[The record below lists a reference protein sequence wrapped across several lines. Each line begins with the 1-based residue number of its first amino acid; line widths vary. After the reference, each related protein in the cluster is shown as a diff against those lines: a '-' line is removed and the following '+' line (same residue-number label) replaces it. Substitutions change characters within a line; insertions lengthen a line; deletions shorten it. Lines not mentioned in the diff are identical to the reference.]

1 MRKLI
6 ITLLALFSTLA
17 LAQTPQTLH
26 FTSGGNV
33 VNGEYVPGS
42 IGFNL
47 ADVSSLSILNRL
59 PEKVLGLVYVSSS
72 IGCGGDTSSFRAF
85 VDQFRDNQKLWGFY
99 LMDEPY
105 VHGYGGKPP
114 CPPANLLAETRYI
127 KSIMPTAKT
136 YIKMGNSDG
145 QKNPNYDDYY
155 PGNTGIDVFGVGSY
169 MCRSDFVGKPGTED
183 GCDWTMVDRYVDAAE
198 KHIPTANLAPTYQA
212 FSGWRTEA
220 TGGVFLMPTVAQT
233 QKILDTWH
241 KRLPTPM
248 MEYAYAWSCQAQST
262 DCLSRDVAMQ
272 QVYKDWFAGRNIVP
286 EPEPEPPYPEG
297 PETCVPC
304 CNK

>member
-1 MRKLI
+1 
-6 ITLLALFSTLA
+6 
-17 LAQTPQTLH
+17 
-26 FTSGGNV
+26 
-33 VNGEYVPGS
+33 
-42 IGFNL
+42 
-47 ADVSSLSILNRL
+47 
-59 PEKVLGLVYVSSS
+59 
-72 IGCGGDTSSFRAF
+72 
-85 VDQFRDNQKLWGFY
+85 
-99 LMDEPY
+99 
-105 VHGYGGKPP
+105 
-114 CPPANLLAETRYI
+114 
-127 KSIMPTAKT
+127 
-136 YIKMGNSDG
+136 MGNSDG

-212 FSGWRTEA
+212 FSGWRTEVS
-220 TGGVFLMPTVAQT
+220 GGVFLMPTVAQA

-241 KRLPTPM
+241 KRLPNPM

-304 CNK
+304 CK